1 MPNRPGEPTRKSE
14 QRPDRIRPH
23 TKRQK
28 TPAALAA
35 EIKSPAQAI
44 GVIILPVSV
53 PGALSSRALRRIAT
67 GLRKRGF
74 ATLLAELLMPS
85 EAEHGYHSFDFQL
98 LARRIAD
105 VTESLRKK
113 APEQELLPIGYL
125 GMSTDAAAIATA
137 AAAPACPAR
146 ALVMC
151 DARLDLAHSALPL
164 VHAPT
169 LFIVKD
175 DELALDLNR
184 SALAQLRCPA
194 DLAVLRGACRNLPSA
209 DMAAQV
215 VQLAG
220 DWFTTHLRS
229 RQDD

>member
-1 MPNRPGEPTRKSE
+1 MPNRPGELTRKSG
-14 QRPDRIRPH
+14 QRPDRIRPR

-28 TPAALAA
+28 PPESLAA
-35 EIKSPAQAI
+35 ETRSPEQTI

-53 PGALSSRALRRIAT
+53 PGSLSNTGLRRIAA

-74 ATLLAELLMPS
+74 ATLLTELLMPS
-85 EAEHGYHSFDFQL
+85 EAAHGYHSFDFQL
-98 LARRIAD
+98 LAGRIAD

-113 APEQELLPIGYL
+113 APFEDLPIGYL
-125 GMSTDAAAIATA
+125 GMSTDAAAIVTA

-151 DARLDLAHSALPL
+151 DARPDLAHSALPL

-184 SALAQLRCPA
+184 SALARLRCPA
-194 DLAVLRGACRNLPSA
+194 DLAVLRGAGQSLPSPEI
-209 DMAAQV
+209 AAQV

>member
-53 PGALSSRALRRIAT
+53 PGALSITGLRRIAA

-74 ATLLAELLMPS
+74 ATLLTELLMPS
-85 EAEHGYHSFDFQL
+85 EAAHGYHSFDFQL
-98 LARRIAD
+98 LAGRIAD
-105 VTESLRKK
+105 VTESLRKE
-113 APEQELLPIGYL
+113 APFQDLPIGYL
-125 GMSTDAAAIATA
+125 GMSTDAAAIVTA

-151 DARLDLAHSALPL
+151 DARPDLAHSALLL

-194 DLAVLRGACRNLPSA
+194 DLAVLRGACRSLPSS

-220 DWFTTHLRS
+220 DWFTTHLRR
-229 RQDD
+229 RQDS

>member
-1 MPNRPGEPTRKSE
+1 MPNARVEITR
-14 QRPDRIRPH
+14 RWYH

-35 EIKSPAQAI
+35 ETKSPERAT

-53 PGALSSRALRRIAT
+53 PEALSSTALRRIAA

-85 EAEHGYHSFDFQL
+85 EAEHGYHSFDFPL

-113 APEQELLPIGYL
+113 APFQDLPIGYL

-151 DARLDLAHSALPL
+151 DARPDLAHSALPL
-164 VHAPT
+164 IHAPT

-184 SALAQLRCPA
+184 SALARLSCPA
-194 DLAVLRGACRNLPSA
+194 DLAVLRGARRSLPSP

-220 DWFTTHLRS
+220 DWFEVRLRS